1 MPLLALPNELLELIA
16 EALPSSRH
24 ISALA
29 RANHELYGLLNPYLY
44 RQDARSGGSSALL
57 WAADNGADQTATLA
71 LRHRADV
78 RSTNALKQSPLLLA
92 VLGRHH
98 AVARLLLQFEA
109 VEVNFHSMV
118 FTKQK
123 RQPDYFIYDYQTP
136 IICAAKNGD
145 EQMVRLLLQHPDLDV
160 NDMHKCNN
168 RNTALIWAALE
179 GHARIVDLLLS
190 HKDIEINGKNLLGMS
205 ALSCAAREG
214 HQAVVQSLL
223 SFPELDVNS
232 KIHSDSLPQPELP
245 RSLGYARTA
254 LQLAVAGGHNSIVK
268 LLLSRTDI
276 DTRVRDARG
285 HTPVE
290 VALKEGNMEA
300 YALLTEHGI

>member
-16 EALPSSRH
+16 EALDSAAH
-24 ISALA
+24 TSALA

-44 RQDARSGGSSALL
+44 RQDARFGGSSALL
-57 WAADNGADQTATLA
+57 WAGDKGHEPTARLA
-71 LRHRADV
+71 LRYGADV
-78 RSTNALKQSPLLLA
+78 RATNALKQTPLLLA
-92 VLGRHH
+92 AKNGHH
-98 AVARLLLQFEA
+98 DVVRLLLED
-109 VEVNFHSMV
+109 ENIDVNFHAMV

-123 RQPDYFIYDYQTP
+123 SQDYFIYDYQTP

-145 EQMVRLLLQHPDLDV
+145 EAMVQLLLQREDLDV

-179 GHARIVDLLLS
+179 GHANIVDSLLS

-214 HQAVVQSLL
+214 HRAVVESLL
-223 SFPELDVNS
+223 SLLELDVNS

-254 LQLAVAGGHNSIVK
+254 LQLAVAGGHNTIVK

-285 HTPVE
+285 HTPAD

-300 YALLTEHGI
+300 YALLTERGS

>member
-16 EALPSSRH
+16 EALPSARH
-24 ISALA
+24 VSALA
-29 RANHELYGLLNPYLY
+29 RANHELFGLLNPYLY

-57 WAADNGADQTATLA
+57 WAGDKGNVSTARFA

-78 RSTNALKQSPLLLA
+78 RSCNALKQSPLLLA
-92 VLGRHH
+92 ATNRHLP
-98 AVARLLLQFEA
+98 VARLLLQYED
-109 VEVNFHSMV
+109 VDVNAHAMV

-123 RQPDYFIYDYQTP
+123 TQDYFIYDYQTP
-136 IICAAKNGD
+136 IICAARNGD
-145 EQMVRLLLQHPDLDV
+145 ADMVHLLLQHPDLDI

-190 HKDIEINGKNLLGMS
+190 HKDIEMNGKNLLGMS

-214 HQAVVQSLL
+214 HRAVVESLL

-254 LQLAVAGGHNSIVK
+254 LQLAVAGGHNAIVK

-285 HTPVE
+285 HTPAE

-300 YALLTEHGI
+300 YTLLTEHGS